1 MDIVHN
7 YACLYK
13 NVQVWI
19 YIAFVI
25 VIINKDIAID
35 IQVRLVFDFVL
46 LDMTFETRLF
56 EPSLDKPF

>member
-19 YIAFVI
+19 CIAFAI
-25 VIINKDIAID
+25 VIINKDIAIN
-35 IQVRLVFDFVL
+35 ISMRLVYDFVL
-46 LDMTFETRLF
+46 LGRAFETRLF
-56 EPSLDKPF
+56 EPLRDKPF